1 MLKVSAKHD
10 PETAWVWIT
19 QEENIGIRLHESDI
33 FTLLRALRKTEH
45 QNILYSGRFGVYLDK
60 KSVIL
65 YDLLRGQRRTCVVL
79 EKEQATR
86 LAAALETSYKS
97 IIESY
102 SYNDFR
108 EYN

>member
-10 PETAWVWIT
+10 PETAWVWIS
-19 QEENIGIRLHESDI
+19 QEENIGVRLHESDI

-45 QNILYSGRFGVYLDK
+45 QNIFYSGRFGVYSEK

-65 YDLLRGQRRTCVVL
+65 YDLLRGQRRACIVL
-79 EKEQATR
+79 EKEQSIR
-86 LAAALETSYKS
+86 LADALEASYKP

-102 SYNDFR
+102 SYTDFR